1 MTFLWPHAIW
11 LFLALPV
18 FIGAYVLALL
28 RRNKQALRY
37 ASLSTL
43 REAMDSAGWIRPH
56 IPPFLFLLA
65 IIAMLLG
72 SARPALVVAPPSQQR
87 TFMLVIDVSPSMTA
101 TDVSPSRL
109 ATAQALAKALVMWQP
124 RDVRVGIIAF
134 SGLAGLMLPPTPN
147 HGDAIA
153 AIDELDWQG
162 FGSGIGIGL
171 MAALI
176 TLFPNV
182 NIGGSYDIFGSQA
195 PPGFHAAADGAK
207 TTEQQRTHTPV
218 PPGSSSVAAIILL
231 TDGDSNYG
239 VPLGRAAQLAADRGI
254 RVFTV
259 GIGTLGGGAINVT
272 GAVEH
277 AGFDAKP
284 LKQIADMTSGEYFYA
299 GTPADLK
306 KAYQRLRQ
314 QAVFEIRDRE
324 ITVLFAAIAMLLLLA
339 SAVLSLLLFNRPG

>member
-1 MTFLWPHAIW
+1 M
-11 LFLALPV
+11 
-18 FIGAYVLALL
+18 
-28 RRNKQALRY
+28 
-37 ASLSTL
+37 
-43 REAMDSAGWIRPH
+43 
-56 IPPFLFLLA
+56 
-65 IIAMLLG
+65 
-72 SARPALVVAPPSQQR
+72 
-87 TFMLVIDVSPSMTA
+87 
-101 TDVSPSRL
+101 
-109 ATAQALAKALVMWQP
+109 
-124 RDVRVGIIAF
+124 GIIAF

-339 SAVLSLLLFNRPG
+339 SAVLSLLWFNRPG